1 MTKGQKVLIGTGV
14 LAALLAVLFLFSFTR
29 VPTGYTGIV
38 TTFGKV
44 EDYTLEAGAHFKSP
58 FQKVVRM
65 NNQEMR
71 KDFEVLAF
79 SADIQEVR
87 VAGSVNFNIDKQTAM
102 RLYREVG
109 VNYADVLITPRLLEN
124 VKGVF
129 TKFKADG
136 LIQNR
141 TNLSDQVKTLLEGDI
156 EGYGIN
162 IISIAIHDV
171 DFSDAY
177 TNAVESKQVAEQ
189 TKLRA
194 AIEQDQMTNEAN
206 QNATREIIRAKTDL
220 EKARLTTDAA
230 AYEITTKAE
239 AEAAANLKLAEAEAT
254 ANVKLAQSI
263 TAELTQYLEVQRW
276 NGERVMEIHGATPL
290 ISLPTE

>member
-1 MTKGQKVLIGTGV
+1 M
-14 LAALLAVLFLFSFTR
+14 
-29 VPTGYTGIV
+29 
-38 TTFGKV
+38 
-44 EDYTLEAGAHFKSP
+44 
-58 FQKVVRM
+58 
-65 NNQEMR
+65 
-71 KDFEVLAF
+71 
-79 SADIQEVR
+79 
-87 VAGSVNFNIDKQTAM
+87 
-102 RLYREVG
+102 
-109 VNYADVLITPRLLEN
+109 
-124 VKGVF
+124 F

-206 QNATREIIRAKTDL
+206 QNATREIIRANTDL
-220 EKARLTTDAA
+220 EKARLTADAA
-230 AYEITTKAE
+230 AYAITTKAE
-239 AEAAANLKLAEAEAT
+239 AEAAANL
-254 ANVKLAQSI
+254 KLAQSI